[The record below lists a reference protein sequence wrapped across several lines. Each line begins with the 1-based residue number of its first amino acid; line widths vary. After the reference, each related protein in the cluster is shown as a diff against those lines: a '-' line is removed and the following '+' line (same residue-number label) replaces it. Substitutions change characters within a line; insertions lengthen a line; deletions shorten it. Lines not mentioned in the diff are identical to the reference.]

1 MQSLSNFIQEKL
13 HPSKFNKD
21 KQYKYHPKGNA
32 ELYTIIREIVHDKGQ
47 DADLNDIDISEVNNF
62 ANLFQNMVNIR
73 HIDISQ
79 WNTSHVKDMDRMFA
93 GCSNFDADLSNFDVS
108 NVEDMTRM
116 FAECVKFTGKGLENW
131 NTESVKYK
139 DEMFYNCYSLK
150 NKPSWYK
157 L

>member
-13 HPSKFNKD
+13 HPSKFKKE

-32 ELYTIIREIVHDKGQ
+32 ELYNIIREIVHEQGQ

-131 NTESVKYK
+131 NTESVRYK